1 MCFIVAW
8 LCAWHSH
15 PLHVARMLCRLA
27 PIAHPSLF
35 CLHPERAMWRAGRGR
50 PRPARCSSSSGRRL
64 SSGGRPRRGGEPAQR
79 WRWTSSG
86 RAGGG
91 AARRMGEAML
101 SAMQQKQLI
110 HQNSSRRRGACV
122 ALGRACCCCIATLW
136 LVWPPCTSAVSLSH
150 SNLQPCACKR
160 STPQGRAGMR
170 YNSS

>member
-35 CLHPERAMWRAGRGR
+35 CLHPGRAMWRAGRGR

-122 ALGRACCCCIATLW
+122 ALGRACCCCIA
-136 LVWPPCTSAVSLSH
+136 LS
-150 SNLQPCACKR
+150 
-160 STPQGRAGMR
+160 G
-170 YNSS
+170 SSGLLAPLLFPYHIPTCNRVHANAQHHRDGQV